1 MKQVKNYVYFIVVIA
16 IMFACSTQKNSFVNR
31 SFHSV
36 TTKYNVLFNGEQA
49 YEKGLEEI
57 RNKHEDNFWK
67 RLQIEPIT
75 FDENSIE
82 TPKFTPTTNKEEE
95 SSKNLTPFE
104 KAEEKAVKA
113 IQKHSMYIGG
123 FERNG
128 QIDDAYLLLGK
139 ARYYTQRFV
148 PALEAFNYVIAN
160 YPQADLIYET
170 KIWRAK
176 TNIRIANEKRAI
188 ETLRLL
194 LDVLDA
200 KEKINSRTKEEAY
213 TAMAMAYE
221 KTDTIKKVIDYLKL
235 ATQTH
240 YNKEQTARNMFILG
254 QIYSELNLKDSARIE
269 FQKLVDFRRAPSKYH
284 IHANIELAKNT
295 PKDSSSTLI
304 RPFEKLIKNR
314 DNRPYL
320 DELYYQIGVLEE
332 NRDSVK
338 KAISYYKKSLQAKN
352 GSDYQKTYTYEKLG
366 NAYFKKA
373 NFILANSYYDSVMK
387 VTSDE
392 YKNEK
397 RIRRIERKHK
407 SLILLSKYETQLK
420 TNDSILHIANLSKEE
435 QKQYFEKYIA
445 EIKNQDTQL
454 KSNPNFSGNSFS
466 NNTIKNTNKQGKWY
480 FYNDQAK
487 TIGQAKFAKIWG
499 NRPLEDNWR
508 WSDKIL
514 NNTTLNNTNTVASG
528 NKKDELANYLNA
540 VPKSKKVIDSLTTE
554 RNEALYQLG
563 LIYKEQFKNTSLAIQ
578 NLERLAQ
585 VNTDKNLDLPIN
597 YHLYQIYSEIN
608 NPKANQYKNVILT
621 KYPKSKFAQIILN
634 PNKDVT
640 TATLED
646 DIAKTYEKIY
656 YLYKKDRFEEVVLKV
671 NETIPSIQGSE
682 LIPKF
687 ELLKAYA
694 LGKYKSKEEF
704 KKAMEFVALTY
715 ANTVE
720 GEKAREIAKQLE

>member
-1 MKQVKNYVYFIVVIA
+1 
-16 IMFACSTQKNSFVNR
+16 MFACSTQKNSFVNR